1 MTINYN
7 LIGTFI
13 FIFYFFI
20 YFFLTQKI
28 YSNNYFLASLFCM
41 SSIALALYYIT
52 NMEHRTHVIIM
63 CSMFF
68 IYLIVL
74 FIIKTTYKHINNLLT
89 NKQIID
95 NKYSGKD
102 FTFVITSEFG
112 KDNWS
117 KRLASKP
124 SWIDYLLSVFLLIF
138 PILLP
143 TIILH

>member
-1 MTINYN
+1 
-7 LIGTFI
+7 
-13 FIFYFFI
+13 
-20 YFFLTQKI
+20 
-28 YSNNYFLASLFCM
+28 M

-74 FIIKTTYKHINNLLT
+74 FIIKTTYKHINNLLS

-95 NKYSGKD
+95 KRYSGKD

-112 KDNWS
+112 KDNWN

-124 SWIDYLLSVFLLIF
+124 SWIDYLLSIFLLIF